1 MENNINLDNL
11 SDDEL
16 FNIQQEAYE
25 IIKNR
30 NLERGD
36 LDEIIDSA
44 FKSAFPKIDGL
55 GSEPWVEKS
64 ILICPGARI
73 DSSTVRH
80 KCRFIVVDDEWSWES
95 PHQLLDTIRR
105 DQSSKNLK
113 QHSITLVNPFEGM
126 KIQVITQKSQQGKH
140 LVDNVSGYIFSK
152 GKLEKTMVK
161 TKSSRNH

>member
-1 MENNINLDNL
+1 MENNLDLDKL
-11 SDDEL
+11 SDEEL
-16 FNIQQEAYE
+16 FSLQKKAYE

-36 LDEIIDSA
+36 LEEIIDRA
-44 FKSAFPKIDGL
+44 FTSAFPKIEGL
-55 GSEPWVEKS
+55 GSEPWVEQS

-80 KCRFIVVDDEWSWES
+80 KCRFIIIDDEWSWES
-95 PHQLLDTIRR
+95 PHQVLDTIRR

-113 QHSITLVNPFEGM
+113 QHSITLVSPFEGM

-140 LVDNVSGYIFSK
+140 IVGNVSGYVFTN
-152 GKLEKTMVK
+152 GKLEKAMVK
-161 TKSSRNH
+161 TKKSRNH